1 VIFGRELAGLTSV
14 PSGRLILGY
23 NDTLTFFVALLLGI
37 RHATDPDHLT
47 AVSTVVLSRGN
58 EGARRAGVLGLA
70 WGIGHATTLLAFGIP
85 LLLFARELPAV
96 VLQGAEVAIG
106 LIIVLLAARLL
117 LRWRRGHYHTHP
129 HVHGGRLHT
138 HPHVHEGA
146 HPAHTMGHTH
156 DHGERL
162 GRSPVAA
169 FGIGMVHGLGGSAG
183 AGILVVG
190 AASSRVPGLAA
201 LVLFAGGT
209 AASMA
214 LVSAAFG
221 YALARP
227 PVASRVSSFV
237 PLLAVVSLIFGAWY
251 AFSAMRGPTLGL

>member
-1 VIFGRELAGLTSV
+1 M
-14 PSGRLILGY
+14 LGID
-23 NDTLTFFVALLLGI
+23 NTLTFFVAVLLGI

-47 AVSTVVLSRGN
+47 AVSTVVLSRGS

-70 WGIGHATTLLAFGIP
+70 WGVGHATTLLAFGIP
-85 LLLFARELPAV
+85 LLLFARRLPASM
-96 VLQGAEVAIG
+96 LQGAEVAIG
-106 LIIVLLAARLL
+106 LIIVYLAARLL
-117 LRWRRGHYHTHP
+117 LRWRRGHYHTHQ
-129 HVHGGRLHT
+129 HAHGDALHA
-138 HPHVHEGA
+138 HPHVHEGS
-146 HPAHTMGHTH
+146 HPAHATGHAH
-156 DHGERL
+156 AHAERL
-162 GRSPVAA
+162 GRSPLAA

-190 AASSRVPGLAA
+190 AASSRVPGVAA

-227 PVASRVSSFV
+227 PVATRVNSLV
-237 PLLAVVSLIFGAWY
+237 PMLAIVSLIFGAWY
-251 AFSAMRGPTLGL
+251 AFTAIRGPALGV